1 LGAPTYDQL
10 VAPTKIVSFKKM
22 LKEEH
27 PHLGGMAR
35 IDGYVANIVDPFRN
49 IENTRKARKEAM
61 DKIDLSDWDVFLCGR
76 AEPNQPELRF
86 DDLIVAIRSVRGD
99 YNREEAGV
107 SLDPSPNPQL
117 REDLKK
123 ALANGNKDN
132 FRSYDAVCKELMN
145 YPTIYGMPQKCQ
157 AAKTLLDADYR
168 MKLVASGEVKL
179 PIKNFKSTIDFET
192 DMYSAAIK
200 ATNVWPDN
208 IPVSTIRNW
217 FTAGEIHYL
226 PDEGPDGKSS
236 FIACAQVVL
245 KSERKEGGDQN
256 DTPDKK
262 FTCAWNSRMQEI
274 LQSELIWKQMNGIF
288 RHFALA
294 KALHE
299 DNALNALPYDSV
311 RIMDFKVPSVDIPSQ
326 YPVSTSSH
334 KEQSVKINGKD
345 WRWANFHCGG
355 VSLAGKIVKSQL
367 LMKSDSVRSD
377 MRLIRERVLASAR
390 SSGGAAHWDIR

>member
-1 LGAPTYDQL
+1 
-10 VAPTKIVSFKKM
+10 
-22 LKEEH
+22 
-27 PHLGGMAR
+27 
-35 IDGYVANIVDPFRN
+35 
-49 IENTRKARKEAM
+49 
-61 DKIDLSDWDVFLCGR
+61 
-76 AEPNQPELRF
+76 
-86 DDLIVAIRSVRGD
+86 
-99 YNREEAGV
+99 
-107 SLDPSPNPQL
+107 
-117 REDLKK
+117 
-123 ALANGNKDN
+123 
-132 FRSYDAVCKELMN
+132 
-145 YPTIYGMPQKCQ
+145 
-157 AAKTLLDADYR
+157 
-168 MKLVASGEVKL
+168 
-179 PIKNFKSTIDFET
+179 
-192 DMYSAAIK
+192 
-200 ATNVWPDN
+200 
-208 IPVSTIRNW
+208 
-217 FTAGEIHYL
+217 
-226 PDEGPDGKSS
+226 
-236 FIACAQVVL
+236 
-245 KSERKEGGDQN
+245 
-256 DTPDKK
+256 
-262 FTCAWNSRMQEI
+262 MQEI